1 MIKLFGIK
9 VVVGAWDLA
18 VFCFVAFDFLCDE
31 VFDHIG
37 KGSFILGGDQLYL
50 VVSYRVEAHCKLAF
64 YYRHSIISLLYY
76 DTIPV

>member
-1 MIKLFGIK
+1 MKTRVLITKIKLFGIK

-37 KGSFILGGDQLYL
+37 KGSFILGGDLLYL
-50 VVSYRVEAHCKLAF
+50 IMCYGVKPHCKLAF
-64 YYRHSIISLLYY
+64 YYGQ
-76 DTIPV
+76 